1 MIEHQPTL
9 VREERYRT
17 CPYLG
22 TLPGTFG
29 ERRRS
34 HHMAVFAPEFHVR
47 AEANVDVAKRSMSAI
62 AGTAQERIF
71 AIELLRQ
78 QHTVA
83 VERQESILA
92 LEELL
97 EIESIA
103 DADGGA
109 VVAVTPRN
117 PVAVLNPCHARIVF
131 IFGLYHVRIPG
142 LELDWLMLYFPVD
155 AVLAETGKD
164 IHLHRPVVTTEHTGI
179 TILKRNHRTV
189 ENAVRRRNMVAVYY
203 GILRITPHYILTAC
217 RPFFPRHCDFV
228 AHNCSILLIG
238 YCCFFSSA
246 YVNGMKY
253 VMRNAGM
260 VANSVKVKNASY
272 PNQSLTKP
280 LIVPGN
286 ITPRFMMPEA
296 KA

>member
-1 MIEHQPTL
+1 MSPK
-9 VREERYRT
+9 
-17 CPYLG
+17 G
-22 TLPGTFG
+22 
-29 ERRRS
+29 
-34 HHMAVFAPEFHVR
+34 
-47 AEANVDVAKRSMSAI
+47 MSAI
-62 AGTAQERIF
+62 AGTAQEHIF

-109 VVAVTPRN
+109 VVAVAPRN

-164 IHLHRPVVTTEHTGI
+164 IHLHRPVVTTEHTSI
-179 TILKRNHRTV
+179 TI
-189 ENAVRRRNMVAVYY
+189 A
-203 GILRITPHYILTAC
+203 
-217 RPFFPRHCDFV
+217 
-228 AHNCSILLIG
+228 
-238 YCCFFSSA
+238 
-246 YVNGMKY
+246 
-253 VMRNAGM
+253 
-260 VANSVKVKNASY
+260 
-272 PNQSLTKP
+272 
-280 LIVPGN
+280 
-286 ITPRFMMPEA
+286 
-296 KA
+296 